1 MSEAKIREMDEVVI
15 SEKQKLSISMYRPP
29 DSPVSYVTIR
39 KLVYNARLDS
49 WKASNQ
55 YISIPRKEARRVLEL
70 VLHRVEADKSFKGK

>member
-1 MSEAKIREMDEVVI
+1 MSEAKTREMSEVVI

-39 KLVYNARLDS
+39 KMVFNTRLDA

-55 YISIPRKEARRVLEL
+55 YVSIPKKEAKRVLAQ
-70 VLHRVEADKSFKGK
+70 VLKIVEADKSFKV